1 MRNKPSVRKKTL
13 FLQPANKKKLLPHHY
28 EYECNSEPVY
38 TLKNLILF
46 KSKNV
51 NYSFEME
58 FCWVLTIAVLVF
70 QCILLRCTFQMQC
83 I

>member
-46 KSKNV
+46 KSKNGKL
-51 NYSFEME
+51 F
-58 FCWVLTIAVLVF
+58 L
-70 QCILLRCTFQMQC
+70 
-83 I
+83 